1 MFFNAQ
7 KKNVMNTA
15 LMLIIVSTIVIYAKE
30 EGIVGRTKKNK
41 KGCTCHNEVPST
53 DVLVSI
59 SGPDTLQAGQSAVY
73 AVTISSAVIK
83 AGGTNIAATGGELFP
98 ISRDLKKLNGELT
111 HTSPKSSFSGK
122 VTFQFSYTA
131 PQIAGE
137 QSIFA
142 NGNSVNMNGK
152 KTGDSWNYAPTKTIL
167 IVNTKL

>member
-1 MFFNAQ
+1 MVLTAQ
-7 KKNVMNTA
+7 KKNIINA
-15 LMLIIVSTIVIYAKE
+15 GLILIIVSTIVIYAKE
-30 EGIVGRTKKNK
+30 EGIVGRTQKNK

-59 SGPDTLQAGQSAVY
+59 SGPDTLRVGQSAVY
-73 AVTISSAVIK
+73 AVTISSAFIK
-83 AGGTNIAATGGELFP
+83 AGGTNIAATDGELFP

-111 HTSPKSSFSGK
+111 HTSPKYSSSGK

-131 PQIAGE
+131 PQIVGE
-137 QSIFA
+137 QNLYA

-167 IVNTKL
+167 IINPKF